1 MPPAFADYL
10 ATACLS
16 KEMAWKI
23 RGVEAKSHSTRRGT
37 PQGCSLS
44 ILLFQ
49 VTLSPVVH
57 ALVEF
62 LRARSPHAA
71 VIVYA
76 DDIVFLTPTPELLA
90 E

>member
-23 RGVEAKSHSTRRGT
+23 RGVEAKSHITRRGT
-37 PQGCSLS
+37 PQGCSL
-44 ILLFQ
+44 
-49 VTLSPVVH
+49 PVVH

-62 LRARSPHAA
+62 LRARSPQAA